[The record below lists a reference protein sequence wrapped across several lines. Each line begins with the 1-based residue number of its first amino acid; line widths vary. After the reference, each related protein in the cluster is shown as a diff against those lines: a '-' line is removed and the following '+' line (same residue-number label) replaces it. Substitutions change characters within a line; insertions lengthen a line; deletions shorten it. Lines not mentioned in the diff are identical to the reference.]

1 MTSKEGLTWFSAISK
16 RMVLDIYTDVDYAG
30 FVIDKKKKSLDTVCF
45 LGESLV
51 TWRSKY
57 LV

>member
-30 FVIDKKKKSLDTVCF
+30 FVIDKKKNLWIQYVFWEKA
-45 LGESLV
+45 
-51 TWRSKY
+51 
-57 LV
+57 